1 MIKITKYYGREQGK
15 NFDTCMY
22 AHHYFYTC
30 LTELFAEE
38 YLDIKL
44 YPWQKTMLK
53 MLKGDKINAR
63 AASRY
68 ISRR

>member
-1 MIKITKYYGREQGK
+1 MET
-15 NFDTCMY
+15 Y
-22 AHHYFYTC
+22 ARPSLFYIY
-30 LTELFAEE
+30 LTELFAEK

-53 MLKGDKINAR
+53 MFEGDKINAR